1 MVLLKAEHITKKYS
15 GRTIIKDINIE
26 LHKGELIS
34 LRSQRFWKD
43 NSFPCPFWTD
53 NSRGGKGIA

>member
-26 LHKGELIS
+26 LHKENLFHFS
-34 LRSQRFWKD
+34 ESAVLERQLFSM
-43 NSFPCPFWTD
+43 SFLD
-53 NSRGGKGIA
+53 

>member
-26 LHKGELIS
+26 L
-34 LRSQRFWKD
+34 FWKD

>member
-1 MVLLKAEHITKKYS
+1 MTNAPIVT
-15 GRTIIKDINIE
+15 NIE
-26 LHKGELIS
+26 FQPDDFVLKGAENTKLDMNFS
-34 LRSQRFWKD
+34 SQRFWKD